1 MLNSTNS
8 LAFLGF
14 AVFLLLVVGTL
25 RSIGRNLAQRSF
37 DQVRPWS
44 ITFLGII
51 EFVLIGLMLLLI
63 WFALPHPLVPVLLVL
78 GCVVVVIDR
87 ELRYQEE
94 SRSLNRWI
102 RLGVRTGAPVPDL
115 AQRFAESCR
124 SRVGP
129 RSKAFAFRLTN
140 GMVIEKAARKSGLQI
155 DADTMA
161 SIAIQAGSEQLD
173 ADGVADRMPYSP
185 PSSHRHADIDRRE
198 RESSRVLQIPFEQ
211 FFYVVCVIVLARVLG
226 QIVQAMM
233 VTLFRDLQIA
243 TSDNPWSR
251 VSHEATWY
259 LNVVV
264 YGLAI
269 WLALSLMIRF
279 LPGGLV
285 RWVPWFGPRKIA
297 KWRTEILSWLQRET
311 KLQRP
316 VDEVFLYGWKSN
328 CVRWIRRRCK
338 IAYNV
343 LQNGMALPLAMRK
356 SGLVSKREQI
366 WLTNAERNGNLSG
379 AMGSLID
386 DIIRRENNRW
396 RIRMSWFVPL
406 VTVMVGAYVLVQAVF
421 LFYTLADLIV
431 RAAHQ

>member
-1 MLNSTNS
+1 M
-8 LAFLGF
+8 
-14 AVFLLLVVGTL
+14 GTL
-25 RSIGRNLAQRSF
+25 RSIRRNLAQRSF

-44 ITFLGII
+44 ITLLGII
-51 EFVLIGLMLLLI
+51 EFVLIGLMLPLI
-63 WFALPHPLVPVLLVL
+63 WFASMHPLVPVMFVL
-78 GCVVVVIDR
+78 GCVVMVIDR

-140 GMVIEKAARKSGLQI
+140 GMAIEKAARKSGLQI

-161 SIAIQAGSEQLD
+161 SIAIQAGAEQPD
-173 ADGVADRMPYSP
+173 ADGVADRMPYSKLSTVSNL
-185 PSSHRHADIDRRE
+185 SSHGHADIDRGE
-198 RESSRVLQIPFEQ
+198 RESSRALQMPFEQ
-211 FFYVVCVIVLARVLG
+211 FFYAVCLIVLTRVLG
-226 QIVQAMM
+226 QIVHELIVMLRLGFEI
-233 VTLFRDLQIA
+233 T
-243 TSDNPWSR
+243 TSGNPWLRISR
-251 VSHEATWY
+251 EATWY
-259 LNVVV
+259 LNVAV

-269 WLALSLMIRF
+269 WLAFSLVIRI
-279 LPGGLV
+279 LPVGLV
-285 RWVPWFGPRKIA
+285 RWIPWFGSRKIS
-297 KWRTEILSWLQRET
+297 KWRTEVLSWVQRET

-316 VDEVFLYGWKSN
+316 VDEVFLFGWKSN

-386 DIIRRENNRW
+386 DINRRENNRW

-406 VTVMVGAYVLVQAVF
+406 VTVIVGAYVLVQAAF
-421 LFYTLADLIV
+421 LFYFLTNLV
-431 RAAHQ
+431 SEAAKQ